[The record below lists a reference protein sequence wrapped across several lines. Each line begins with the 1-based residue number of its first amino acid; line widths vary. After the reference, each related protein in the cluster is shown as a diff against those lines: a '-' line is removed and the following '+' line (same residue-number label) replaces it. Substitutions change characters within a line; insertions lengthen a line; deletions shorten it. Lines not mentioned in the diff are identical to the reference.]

1 MMSEDDSILAR
12 ANKLTSDLNRL
23 AGLNQLEASTM
34 VVNNN
39 GNDGFA
45 SCPSNGNGSNVDCD
59 NEIYSMS
66 DNNCNSVS
74 SNAVLSM
81 SDLMEIVKRQQSL
94 IVDLASAISMKN
106 AATTTANISMATTA
120 TTKQMEDTAAII
132 KLQQQHHQQGGE
144 EMTRSS
150 NLHLLVSQLQ
160 QHHTIV
166 VDNVQSEGDYIT
178 TNGKTKKKKTTTTN
192 DDTKSVTMKDY
203 WRVLIVTVGCAIIL
217 ALAIGLGAHR
227 QNTTSRHEEGP
238 TIGGDGEFYG
248 IVIFSVSAICCVCQ
262 KMGHV
267 LAFVLL
273 SCVFHSLPSSF
284 SLTSLSLSLSLSSF
298 YPHIG

>member
-1 MMSEDDSILAR
+1 
-12 ANKLTSDLNRL
+12 
-23 AGLNQLEASTM
+23 
-34 VVNNN
+34 
-39 GNDGFA
+39 
-45 SCPSNGNGSNVDCD
+45 
-59 NEIYSMS
+59 
-66 DNNCNSVS
+66 
-74 SNAVLSM
+74 
-81 SDLMEIVKRQQSL
+81 
-94 IVDLASAISMKN
+94 
-106 AATTTANISMATTA
+106 
-120 TTKQMEDTAAII
+120 
-132 KLQQQHHQQGGE
+132 
-144 EMTRSS
+144 MTRSS

-192 DDTKSVTMKDY
+192 DDTKSDTMNDY
-203 WRVLIVTVGCAIIL
+203 WRVLFVTVGCAIIL

-248 IVIFSVSAICCVCQ
+248 IVIFCVSAICCVCQ

>member
-23 AGLNQLEASTM
+23 AGLNPLEAS

-45 SCPSNGNGSNVDCD
+45 SPPPNGNGSNVDCD
-59 NEIYSMS
+59 NEIYNMS
-66 DNNCNSVS
+66 DNNNSVS
-74 SNAVLSM
+74 ISNAVLSM

-106 AATTTANISMATTA
+106 ATSTAANISIMATTA
-120 TTKQMEDTAAII
+120 TIKQP
-132 KLQQQHHQQGGE
+132 
-144 EMTRSS
+144 
-150 NLHLLVSQLQ
+150 
-160 QHHTIV
+160 
-166 VDNVQSEGDYIT
+166 T
-178 TNGKTKKKKTTTTN
+178 TKKKTTTTN
-192 DDTKSVTMKDY
+192 DDTKSDTMKDY
-203 WRVLIVTVGCAIIL
+203 WRVLFVTVGCAIIL

-238 TIGGDGEFYG
+238 IGGDGEFYG

>member
-59 NEIYSMS
+59 NEIYNMS
-66 DNNCNSVS
+66 NNNCNSVS
-74 SNAVLSM
+74 NNAVLSM

-106 AATTTANISMATTA
+106 AASTTANISMATTA
-120 TTKQMEDTAAII
+120 TTKQPAAAR
-132 KLQQQHHQQGGE
+132 KLQQQHHQRGGE
-144 EMTRSS
+144 DMTRSS

-192 DDTKSVTMKDY
+192 DDTKSDTMKDY
-203 WRVLIVTVGCAIIL
+203 WRVLFVTIGCAIIL